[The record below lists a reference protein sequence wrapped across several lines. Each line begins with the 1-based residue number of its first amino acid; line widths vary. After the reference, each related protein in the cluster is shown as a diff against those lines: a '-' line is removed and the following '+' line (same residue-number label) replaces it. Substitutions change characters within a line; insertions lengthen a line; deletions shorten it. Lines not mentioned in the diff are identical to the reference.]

1 MEAFIAE
8 KDRPSPFQEG
18 NWIIPRIIAEGLTD
32 MDRLP
37 CNLIDL
43 YTEMKERFPSIEEKK
58 IKEYA
63 ILIGEGGVVDL
74 RKAKEETW

>member
-1 MEAFIAE
+1 
-8 KDRPSPFQEG
+8 
-18 NWIIPRIIAEGLTD
+18 
-32 MDRLP
+32 
-37 CNLIDL
+37 
-43 YTEMKERFPSIEEKK
+43 MKERFPSIEEKK